1 MKNMN
6 YLIKIN
12 QRMPEFTPSD
22 KKIADFIVDNPRL
35 VLNSN
40 TQQLATMIETSQSA
54 IIRFV
59 KKIGYKGYVD
69 LKLEIAKSL
78 EEDTN
83 QIEDEVIRG
92 GESTQTIV
100 SKSKNNVLSAVEK
113 TFALLEDEVIENSIK
128 YLVGAGDIYL
138 AGVGSSGLVC
148 EDFLYKLQRAGQK
161 AYYQR
166 DAHTNLALIT
176 NIKKD
181 DVLVCISYSGTTK
194 EVIIAADYAK
204 NIGAK
209 VITIT
214 KGVST
219 RLSKL
224 SDQVLLIPEIEKEMR
239 FGAVSS
245 RLSSQIVT
253 EILYYGY
260 LADNMNDV
268 TENLKISKQLT
279 NNLKDK

>member
-1 MKNMN
+1 MD

-22 KKIADFIVDNPRL
+22 KKIADFIVDNPKL
-35 VLNSN
+35 LLDSN
-40 TQQLATMIETSQSA
+40 TQQLASMVETSQSA

-69 LKLEIAKSL
+69 LKLDIAKSL
-78 EEDTN
+78 EADTN

-113 TFALLEDEVIENSIK
+113 TFALLDDEVIENSIK
-128 YLVGAGDIYL
+128 YLVKAGDIYL

-181 DVLVCISYSGTTK
+181 DILVCISYSGTTK

-209 VITIT
+209 VLTIT
-214 KGVST
+214 KGANT
-219 RLSKL
+219 GLSKL

-245 RLSSQIVT
+245 RLSSQIT
-253 EILYYGY
+253 TDILYYGY

>member
-1 MKNMN
+1 MD

-22 KKIADFIVDNPRL
+22 KKIAKFIVDNPKL
-35 VLNSN
+35 ILNSN
-40 TQQLATMIETSQSA
+40 TQQLASMIETSQSA

-69 LKLEIAKSL
+69 LKLDIAKSL
-78 EEDTN
+78 ETDTD
-83 QIEDEVIRG
+83 QIEDVVIKA

-100 SKSKNNVLSAVEK
+100 SKNKNNVLSAVEK
-113 TFALLEDEVIENSIK
+113 TFALLDDEIIESSIK
-128 YLVGAGDIYL
+128 YLVEAADIYL

-181 DVLVCISYSGTTK
+181 DILVCISYSGTTK

-204 NIGAK
+204 SIGAK

-214 KGVST
+214 KGANT
-219 RLSKL
+219 GLSKL

-239 FGAVSS
+239 FGAISS
-245 RLSSQIVT
+245 RLSSQIT
-253 EILYYGY
+253 TDILYYGY

>member
-1 MKNMN
+1 MD

-40 TQQLATMIETSQSA
+40 TQQLASMVETSQSA

-69 LKLEIAKSL
+69 LKLDIAKSL
-78 EEDTN
+78 ETDTN

-113 TFALLEDEVIENSIK
+113 TFALLDDEVIKNSIK
-128 YLVGAGDIYL
+128 YLVEAGDIYL

-181 DVLVCISYSGTTK
+181 DILVCISYSGTTK

-214 KGVST
+214 KGANT

-245 RLSSQIVT
+245 RLSSQIAT
-253 EILYYGY
+253 DILYYGY

>member
-1 MKNMN
+1 MD

-22 KKIADFIVDNPRL
+22 KKIADFIVDNPKL
-35 VLNSN
+35 LLDSN
-40 TQQLATMIETSQSA
+40 TQQLASMVETSQSA

-69 LKLEIAKSL
+69 LKLDIAKSL
-78 EEDTN
+78 EADTN

-113 TFALLEDEVIENSIK
+113 TFALLDDEVIKNSIK
-128 YLVGAGDIYL
+128 YLVEAGDIYL

-181 DVLVCISYSGTTK
+181 DILVCISYSGTTK

-214 KGVST
+214 KGANT

-245 RLSSQIVT
+245 RLSSQIAT
-253 EILYYGY
+253 DILYYGY

>member
-1 MKNMN
+1 MD

-12 QRMPEFTPSD
+12 QRMSEFTPSD
-22 KKIADFIVDNPRL
+22 RKISDFIVDNPSL

-40 TQQLATMIETSQSA
+40 TQQLASLIETSQSA

-59 KKIGYKGYVD
+59 KKIGYRGYVD
-69 LKLEIAKSL
+69 LKVDIAKSL
-78 EEDTN
+78 ETDTN
-83 QIEDEVIRG
+83 QLKDEVIKG
-92 GESTQTIV
+92 GEATPSIV

-113 TFALLEDEVIENSIK
+113 TFALLDDEIISKSTK
-128 YLVGAGDIYL
+128 YLLKADDIYF

-166 DAHTNLALIT
+166 DAHTNLALIA

-181 DVLVCISYSGTTK
+181 DVMVCISYSGNTK
-194 EVIIAADYAK
+194 EVIISADFAK
-204 NIGAK
+204 SIGAK

-214 KGVST
+214 KGANTS
-219 RLSKL
+219 LSKL
-224 SDQVLLIPEIEKEMR
+224 SDEVLLIPEIEKEMR

-253 EILYYGY
+253 DILYYGY
-260 LADNMNDV
+260 IAENMAAV
-268 TENLKISKQLT
+268 TDNLKISKQLT

>member
-1 MKNMN
+1 MD

-22 KKIADFIVDNPRL
+22 KKIAKFIVDNPKL
-35 VLNSN
+35 ILDSN
-40 TQQLATMIETSQSA
+40 TQQLASMVETSQSA

-69 LKLEIAKSL
+69 LKLDIAKSL
-78 EEDTN
+78 EADTI
-83 QIEDEVIRG
+83 QIEDVVIRA

-113 TFALLEDEVIENSIK
+113 TFALLDDEVIECSIK
-128 YLVGAGDIYL
+128 YLVEAGDIYL

-181 DVLVCISYSGTTK
+181 DILVCISYSGTTK

-204 NIGAK
+204 SIGAK

-214 KGVST
+214 KGANT
-219 RLSKL
+219 GLSKL

-239 FGAVSS
+239 FGAISS

-253 EILYYGY
+253 DILYYGY

-268 TENLKISKQLT
+268 TKNLKISKQLT

>member
-1 MKNMN
+1 MD

-40 TQQLATMIETSQSA
+40 TQQLASMVDTSQSA

-69 LKLEIAKSL
+69 LKLDIAKSL
-78 EEDTN
+78 EADAN

-113 TFALLEDEVIENSIK
+113 TFALLDDEVIENSIK
-128 YLVGAGDIYL
+128 YLVEAGDIYL

-181 DVLVCISYSGTTK
+181 DILVCISYSGTTK

-214 KGVST
+214 KGSNT

-245 RLSSQIVT
+245 RLSSQIAT
-253 EILYYGY
+253 DILYYGY

>member
-1 MKNMN
+1 MD

-22 KKIADFIVDNPRL
+22 KKIADFIVDNPKL
-35 VLNSN
+35 LLDSN
-40 TQQLATMIETSQSA
+40 TQQLASMVETSQSA

-69 LKLEIAKSL
+69 LKLDIAKSL
-78 EEDTN
+78 EADTN

-113 TFALLEDEVIENSIK
+113 TFTLLDDEVIENSIK
-128 YLVGAGDIYL
+128 YLVKAGDIYL

-181 DVLVCISYSGTTK
+181 DILVCISYSGTTK

-209 VITIT
+209 VLTIT
-214 KGVST
+214 KGANT
-219 RLSKL
+219 GLSKL

-245 RLSSQIVT
+245 RLSSQIT
-253 EILYYGY
+253 TDILYYGY

>member
-1 MKNMN
+1 MD

-22 KKIADFIVDNPRL
+22 KKIADFIVDNPKL

-40 TQQLATMIETSQSA
+40 TQQLASMVETSQSA

-69 LKLEIAKSL
+69 LKLDIAKSL
-78 EEDTN
+78 EADTN

-113 TFALLEDEVIENSIK
+113 TFALLDDEVIENSIK
-128 YLVGAGDIYL
+128 YLVEAGDIYL

-181 DVLVCISYSGTTK
+181 DILVCISYSGTTK

-214 KGVST
+214 KGANT
-219 RLSKL
+219 GLSKL

-245 RLSSQIVT
+245 RLSSQIT
-253 EILYYGY
+253 TDILYYGY

>member
-1 MKNMN
+1 MD

-22 KKIADFIVDNPRL
+22 KKIADFIVDNPKL
-35 VLNSN
+35 LLDSN
-40 TQQLATMIETSQSA
+40 TQQLASMVETSQSA

-69 LKLEIAKSL
+69 LKLDIAKSL
-78 EEDTN
+78 EADTN

-100 SKSKNNVLSAVEK
+100 SKSKNNVLSAVKK
-113 TFALLEDEVIENSIK
+113 TFALLDDEVIENSIK
-128 YLVGAGDIYL
+128 YLVKAGDIYL

-181 DVLVCISYSGTTK
+181 DILVCISYSGTTK

-209 VITIT
+209 VLTIT
-214 KGVST
+214 KGANT
-219 RLSKL
+219 GLSKL

-245 RLSSQIVT
+245 RLSSQIT
-253 EILYYGY
+253 TDILYYGY

>member
-1 MKNMN
+1 MD

-22 KKIADFIVDNPRL
+22 KKIADFIVDNPKL
-35 VLNSN
+35 LLDSN
-40 TQQLATMIETSQSA
+40 TQQLASMVETSQSA

-69 LKLEIAKSL
+69 LKLDIAKSL
-78 EEDTN
+78 ETDTN

-113 TFALLEDEVIENSIK
+113 TFALLDDEVIENSIK
-128 YLVGAGDIYL
+128 YLVEAGDIYL

-181 DVLVCISYSGTTK
+181 DILVCISYSGTTK

-214 KGVST
+214 KGSNT

-245 RLSSQIVT
+245 RLSSQIAT
-253 EILYYGY
+253 DILYYGY